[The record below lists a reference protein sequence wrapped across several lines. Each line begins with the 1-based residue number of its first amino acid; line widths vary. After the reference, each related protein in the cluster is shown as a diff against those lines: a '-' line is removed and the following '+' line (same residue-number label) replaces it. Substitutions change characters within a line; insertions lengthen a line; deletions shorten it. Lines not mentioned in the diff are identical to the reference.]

1 MKPLKEGL
9 DFRPP
14 LSSEIQ
20 SRDFLSFTV
29 LEEGK
34 SHVLDALFHAHGKEQ
49 PFYKCKE
56 RASVN
61 KLKESGR

>member
-9 DFRPP
+9 DLRPP

-34 SHVLDALFHAHGKEQ
+34 SHVLDALFHAHGKEIG
-49 PFYKCKE
+49 
-56 RASVN
+56 RAHV
-61 KLKESGR
+61 

>member
-9 DFRPP
+9 DLRPP

-20 SRDFLSFTV
+20 SRDSLPFTV
-29 LEEGK
+29 LKEGK
-34 SHVLDALFHAHGKEQ
+34 SHVLTAHGKEQ

-56 RASVN
+56 RNSVN
-61 KLKESGR
+61 NLKEFGR

>member
-9 DFRPP
+9 DLRPP

-20 SRDFLSFTV
+20 STDFLSFTV

-34 SHVLDALFHAHGKEQ
+34 SHVLTAHGKEQ
-49 PFYKCKE
+49 LFYKCQEK
-56 RASVN
+56 ASVN
-61 KLKESGR
+61 KLKEFGR